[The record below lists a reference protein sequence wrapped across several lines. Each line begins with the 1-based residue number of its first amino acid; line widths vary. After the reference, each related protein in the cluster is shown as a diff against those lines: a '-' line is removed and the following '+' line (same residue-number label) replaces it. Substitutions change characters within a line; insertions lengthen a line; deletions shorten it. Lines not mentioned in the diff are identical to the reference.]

1 MKTSL
6 AFCPHPSDLR
16 RLVDDHGIHLC
27 YSGVITEAIMT
38 SIGASL
44 RHKLEL
50 EGIDRKTRKS
60 IFSAF
65 VEQAQNVIRYSSQVH
80 DSPVVQRWGGVELG
94 SFARVSLLGPYRYG
108 SLAVGTRKDGMHY
121 VTSSN
126 LVLAGDIQRLKE
138 LIDEIRLLDRVGLM
152 SRMKAILK
160 EGAPSGS
167 RGAGVGLITIAREA
181 SGGLDYNFKTRDSRD
196 SRFPEVEFTLH
207 SYFQN

>member
-16 RLVDDHGIHLC
+16 RLVEDHGIHLC
-27 YSGVITEAIMT
+27 YSGVITEAILT
-38 SIGASL
+38 SVGASL

-65 VEQAQNVIRYSSQVH
+65 VEQAQNVIRYSSKVQ
-80 DSPVVQRWGGVELG
+80 DAPVVARWGGAELG
-94 SFARVSLLGPYRYG
+94 AFGGVSLLGPYRYG

-126 LVLAGDIQRLKE
+126 VIVAGEIQRLKE
-138 LIDEIRLLDRVGLM
+138 LIDEIRLLDRAGLM
-152 SRMKAILK
+152 ARMKTILK

-181 SGGLDYNFKTRDSRD
+181 SGGLDYTFKTIDTGDNRL
-196 SRFPEVEFTLH
+196 PHVEFTLH